1 MKCQYCKEPLD
12 DYEFETC
19 EVCEEEN
26 EEIVNEEAVARD
38 DYEKSQYI

>member
-19 EVCEEEN
+19 EVCEEEKTDPLDCLDYADFANDIIN
-26 EEIVNEEAVARD
+26 ER
-38 DYEKSQYI
+38 